1 MSRCIYNNICV
12 YQVGF
17 KYSLRWCEYENAD
30 RPGLIISVRVKLAA
44 AFEGVGGKRGG
55 GEMGGRC
62 LRRCGREEEPVFL
75 STSSHKSIGFQATND
90 EDGETCQRLINDN
103 YQTMM
108 KRREEK
114 TEERGFG
121 ANSEKA
127 HIKGPKLKPNR

>member
-55 GEMGGRC
+55 GEMGGGRC

-103 YQTMM
+103 YQTMIKM
-108 KRREEK
+108 VERRRRRK
-114 TEERGFG
+114 GGF
-121 ANSEKA
+121 AQ
-127 HIKGPKLKPNR
+127 IQRKPI